1 MASFRR
7 FAQKYLYGV
16 GLTLGRT
23 TDPREIQRFLEM
35 VRPIET
41 EHALIRLGG
50 DTDGG
55 YLIPDDLDGINA
67 CFSPGV
73 SKIARF
79 EEDMARRGI
88 KCFLADASVNRPP
101 VENAL
106 FDFERKFLGPTTGG
120 DFVSLEDWIDLK
132 APGESEFLLQM
143 DIEKAEYGVLLST
156 SRQTLRKFRIIVV
169 EFHKFANMYD
179 RDGFKLIDL
188 VFSRILQDFSVVH
201 IHPNNFSRPVKFKK
215 FETPPLLEFTFL
227 RNDRISQ
234 RRLAQTF
241 PHPLDRKNVSKRPD
255 LPLPRCWYQP
265 TS

>member
-23 TDPREIQRFLEM
+23 ARPGDVQRFLEM
-35 VRPIET
+35 VSPIET

-50 DTDGG
+50 EADGG
-55 YLIPDDLDGINA
+55 YLIPDDLEGINA

-79 EEDMARRGI
+79 EEDMARRGV
-88 KCFLADASVNRPP
+88 KCFLADASVSRPP

-106 FDFERKFLGPTTGG
+106 FDFEPKFLGPVTGG
-120 DFVSLEDWIDLK
+120 QFITLEDWVDLK
-132 APGESEFLLQM
+132 APGETDFVLQM
-143 DIEKAEYGVLLST
+143 DIERAEYGVLLST

-169 EFHKFANMYD
+169 EFHRFANIYD
-179 RDGFKLIDL
+179 RAGLELIDL
-188 VFSRILQDFSVVH
+188 VFSRLLQDFSVVH
-201 IHPNNFSRPVKFKK
+201 IHPNNHSRAVRCKK

-234 RRLAQTF
+234 RRPARTF
-241 PHPLDRKNVSKRPD
+241 PHPLDRKNVARRPD
-255 LPLPRCWYQP
+255 LALPQCWYQAA
-265 TS
+265 S